1 MNAESR
7 QPDALIDHARHLV
20 YRFLSLAFSDPKS
33 VRWQRLRDSAF
44 YQQANEASELLKHE
58 SAAAECSVAPGERPA
73 EQLNLNSLR
82 MLWLEPGF
90 DAEAEYQ
97 STFGLMMSKK
107 FPPYESEYCPQ
118 TFSVYR
124 AHTIADVAGF
134 YKAFG
139 LEPSRDMPERHDHIA
154 LELEFMSWL
163 ILKEAHARQT
173 SRDGQANENARVCAE
188 AARKFFREHIV
199 WWMPAFAHALRQR
212 AASRFYLALADI
224 LSAFI
229 HVERALTGVEAPTE
243 LVAPQQTDDT
253 SAECEHSCAISDGVQ

>member
-1 MNAESR
+1 MNAEPR
-7 QPDALIDHARHLV
+7 QPAASIDHARQIV
-20 YRFLSLAFSDPKS
+20 YRLLSLAFSDPKS
-33 VRWQRLRDSAF
+33 ARWQRLLDRAF
-44 YQQANEASELLKHE
+44 CEQANEAAELLKSE
-58 SAAAECSVAPGERPA
+58 SAAAECTVAPGELPA
-73 EQLNLNSLR
+73 EQLNLSSLER
-82 MLWLEPGF
+82 LWLEPGF
-90 DAEAEYQ
+90 DAATEYQ

-134 YKAFG
+134 YRAFG

-163 ILKEAHARQT
+163 ILKEAYARET
-173 SRDGQANENARVCAE
+173 SRNAQATENARVCAE
-188 AARKFFREHIV
+188 AAGKFFREHVV

-212 AASRFYLALADI
+212 AASRFYLALADV

-229 HVERALTGVEAPTE
+229 HVERALRGIEAPTE

-253 SAECEHSCAISDGVQ
+253 SAECEHSCAIGDGAQ